1 MSMTY
6 YPSRRIYVIF
16 YLFYESFSLVFPVVS
31 NKYILCERKNVDS
44 ETNIM
49 SDMDGYGFPAVEDIP
64 LHGTIKV
71 ESLFENTEFDQ
82 LQHDIYEKTVRKHCI
97 ESCTVWA

>member
-1 MSMTY
+1 
-6 YPSRRIYVIF
+6 
-16 YLFYESFSLVFPVVS
+16 
-31 NKYILCERKNVDS
+31 
-44 ETNIM
+44 M